1 MPSFTRLIRVHF
13 CTGIRDPVRRDLAA
27 VTMACACA
35 GLLSAWSNGT
45 LSATREQVVEH
56 LVETLTAYRRL
67 YRRGPS
73 DD

>member
-35 GLLSAWSNGT
+35 GLFSTWSNGT
-45 LSATREQVVEH
+45 LPA
-56 LVETLTAYRRL
+56 
-67 YRRGPS
+67 
-73 DD
+73 